1 MTEVRTAPGLR
12 GLESQYEIL
21 GELRGHGTARH
32 YIGTTRGERPAEVAI
47 VVAEKAEG
55 ADSADLAHFAADAQL
70 LMGDVHP
77 TILRVLESRWIGPT
91 TIAIVSERAIGETLG
106 ELLERGERFS
116 NPRVAMI
123 LRDVAAALEWA
134 RDHGVVHRG
143 VTPDTLVLERDTDR
157 ARVSFVP
164 TRIPI
169 TGIPDAT
176 SDAQTI
182 AMLAWAFLSGDP
194 QSKPGATSLGEAA
207 PNLAARVVEST
218 DRILSTNDH
227 ADAPDVATYL
237 GILAAGDVLK
247 QAEVE
252 LIAQKEEY
260 DEAHRI
266 ELQKCELKRQE
277 IEDHA
282 AEQAAILAGEREEF
296 QRQIADERAA
306 LEAERARFE
315 AMMAERKER
324 FAQVRAE
331 LDQQRAEMERRVAE
345 LEQYRAEVEKVRADA
360 VAVREEAKAARADA
374 RAAAAKAAEAA
385 AAHSAAVRAANEA
398 AARAARDAAERASAQ
413 AAKAL
418 DRADEQRLPVLPVAP
433 TAEAIEH
440 FVDEPIDIPDLES
453 LTSARLAKPPKVP
466 KWQKFEPVDLDRT
479 DEEAI
484 NAGAGRPR
492 WMIPV
497 GIATLV
503 VIIAAAIIGMI
514 HRRST
519 PANSLAVG
527 SDVPAGRVPRGGFLT
542 QSAGGNVAPRF
553 VAPAPDSTALPT
565 AAEDSIERAQATADS
580 IAEAREARAARARRA
595 AREEEQFQAEREAQ
609 REAQRAA
616 QQAEM
621 ERQRA
626 LRPTIDSIYG
636 NPNVAIDSTYRPDT
650 AFRRDT
656 IRPEAII
663 RHDTMPRRDSVIRTD
678 TTFRRDTILPPPI
691 RPRPDTLRYH

>member
-1 MTEVRTAPGLR
+1 
-12 GLESQYEIL
+12 
-21 GELRGHGTARH
+21 
-32 YIGTTRGERPAEVAI
+32 
-47 VVAEKAEG
+47 
-55 ADSADLAHFAADAQL
+55 
-70 LMGDVHP
+70 
-77 TILRVLESRWIGPT
+77 
-91 TIAIVSERAIGETLG
+91 
-106 ELLERGERFS
+106 
-116 NPRVAMI
+116 
-123 LRDVAAALEWA
+123 
-134 RDHGVVHRG
+134 
-143 VTPDTLVLERDTDR
+143 
-157 ARVSFVP
+157 
-164 TRIPI
+164 
-169 TGIPDAT
+169 
-176 SDAQTI
+176 
-182 AMLAWAFLSGDP
+182 
-194 QSKPGATSLGEAA
+194 
-207 PNLAARVVEST
+207 
-218 DRILSTNDH
+218 
-227 ADAPDVATYL
+227 
-237 GILAAGDVLK
+237 
-247 QAEVE
+247 
-252 LIAQKEEY
+252 
-260 DEAHRI
+260 
-266 ELQKCELKRQE
+266 
-277 IEDHA
+277 
-282 AEQAAILAGEREEF
+282 
-296 QRQIADERAA
+296 
-306 LEAERARFE
+306 
-315 AMMAERKER
+315 
-324 FAQVRAE
+324 
-331 LDQQRAEMERRVAE
+331 
-345 LEQYRAEVEKVRADA
+345 
-360 VAVREEAKAARADA
+360 
-374 RAAAAKAAEAA
+374 
-385 AAHSAAVRAANEA
+385 
-398 AARAARDAAERASAQ
+398 
-413 AAKAL
+413 
-418 DRADEQRLPVLPVAP
+418 
-433 TAEAIEH
+433 
-440 FVDEPIDIPDLES
+440 
-453 LTSARLAKPPKVP
+453 VP
-466 KWQKFEPVDLDRT
+466 KWQKFEPIDLDRT

-553 VAPAPDSTALPT
+553 VAPVPDSTALPT

-656 IRPEAII
+656 IRPETII